1 MSAVREDLAAGLAEV
16 AWDRLAVLDGDH
28 QSVLR
33 LHEQLRRRLD
43 ESIASKDDTTLRAA
57 WNDYR
62 EVVASLDKVTARLET
77 LRLAAS

>member
-1 MSAVREDLAAGLAEV
+1 MSAVREDLVSGLAEV
-16 AWDRLAVLDGDH
+16 AWDRIAIVDADH

-43 ESIASKDDTTLRAA
+43 ETIASKDDAALRAA

-62 EVVASLDKVTARLET
+62 EVVASLDKVTDELET
-77 LRLAAS
+77 LRLATS

>member
-1 MSAVREDLAAGLAEV
+1 MSAARENIAASLAEV
-16 AWDRLAVLDGDH
+16 VWDRLAVLDGDH

-43 ESIASKDDTTLRAA
+43 ETIALKDDAALRAA

-62 EVVASLDKVTARLET
+62 EVVASLDKVTDDLET

>member
-1 MSAVREDLAAGLAEV
+1 MSAVREDLAAGIAEV

-28 QSVLR
+28 QAVLR

-43 ESIASKDDTTLRAA
+43 ETIALKDDAALRAA

-62 EVVASLDKVTARLET
+62 EVVASLDKVTDELET
-77 LRLAAS
+77 MRLAAS

>member
-43 ESIASKDDTTLRAA
+43 ETIASKDNAALRAA

-62 EVVASLDKVTARLET
+62 EVVASLDKVTDQLET
-77 LRLAAS
+77 LRLAVS